1 MAFDPSVPQQQAQ
14 APAGTLLFPEGSPA
28 NTLNVLHSGTV
39 RYLTDAPGGRKL
51 ELFKLNGANLTPG
64 SVALFTSGRYP
75 FHLQAEEACVIST
88 YAMNRETIGKSVGSR
103 VSLGLMVARTL
114 LREIT
119 ELFKKSNQIRK
130 IASDIEKV
138 NDNLSILYYQFNPN
152 VFPDIKP
159 GAPIPEV
166 SAEVVDP
173 VMRLCRENLKLFFDN
188 GGLLPDRPS
197 PQFLEEEHE
206 SQLTRLYP
214 EEIDFQDGE
223 FNFIRKLVMQD
234 PKILNAL
241 FTADPSM
248 LTYVCSK
255 LSNVLDQISGI
266 LKTCLTDLDDAFRIF
281 FVGENSLVEKF
292 YLILD
297 ITSSGYG
304 TAPAEYVVPVLG
316 AVATKIEK
324 YKNGHQTLFGVPVS
338 GLSPNAQAFQSKA
351 GALAKKMEETAPKV
365 QAPSASTIAAGVDV
379 AAIRKELDN
388 SASVIIQF
396 SGLEAEK
403 VKEFSALMVK
413 VKSLK
418 NPLDPEGDNR
428 KVRRTLSRHYWD
440 MYQECFSKYM
450 KSNRNVPKAVDL
462 MLKYGFFDETMLD
475 DSQIAFMY
483 TQKDPATFSSDIPIS
498 LGTEWLERIYKR
510 EIPTSLDEMGQNF
523 FEKVK
528 MENRTIN
535 IKKESDI
542 PPELDNPETRLK
554 FEFASLYEANV
565 RLTSGSPATHFP
577 ILTKFHSQ
585 MAIDK
590 SYVTKKILEDVVHDL
605 LAVDYSIFHREVIYN
620 NNDLGITKEFIQK
633 AVIPDFIL
641 VPSIGTKVMMW
652 QDLSV
657 HRGAGSKESPG
668 RIVLPIFAQGD
679 LKTMVADALAAFRWE
694 LTKSILGAE
703 WNNVGNPSITADY
716 TDYIQFFKK
725 NKDLSIEIK
734 EKLAGDFKRFR
745 NDRDIFANDYQ
756 LWMKYESDGV
766 QRLNKVV
773 RGIFYRH
780 ITFSKQVRDK
790 VSKTPAFSE
799 IHNRFINI
807 RNRKYT
813 ELENRYK
820 KYINALGS
828 LPDPLRDN
836 LEFYKV

>member
-14 APAGTLLFPEGSPA
+14 IPAGTLLFPEGSPA
-28 NTLNVLHSGTV
+28 ITLNVLHSGTV
-39 RYLTDAPGGRKL
+39 RYLTEAPGGRKM

-75 FHLQAEEACVIST
+75 FYLQAEEACVLST
-88 YAMNRETIGKSVGSR
+88 YAMNPDSIGKSVGSR

-114 LREIT
+114 LKEIT
-119 ELFKKSNQIRK
+119 ELFKKANQIQK
-130 IASDIEKV
+130 ITSDIEKV
-138 NDNLSILYYQFNPN
+138 NDNLSILYYQFNPS

-159 GAPIPEV
+159 GSPIPDV
-166 SAEVVDP
+166 PAEVTDRIL
-173 VMRLCRENLKLFFDN
+173 RLCRENLKLFFDN

-223 FNFIRKLVMQD
+223 FNFIRKLVVQD

-248 LTYVCSK
+248 LTYVCTK
-255 LSNVLDQISGI
+255 LANVLEQISGI
-266 LKTCLTDLDDAFRIF
+266 LKTSLSDLDEAFRLF
-281 FVGENSLVEKF
+281 FVGENSLIEKF

-304 TAPAEYVVPVLG
+304 TAPAEYVIPVLG
-316 AVATKIEK
+316 AIGAKIEK
-324 YKNGHQTLFGVPVS
+324 YKNGHQALFATPVA
-338 GLSPNAQAFQSKA
+338 GISPNAAAFQSKA
-351 GALAKKMEETAPKV
+351 SSLAKKMEDTAPKT
-365 QAPSASTIAAGVDV
+365 QASSASTATAGVDIN
-379 AAIRKELDN
+379 AIRKELDN

-396 SGLEAEK
+396 SGLDAER

-418 NPLDPEGDNR
+418 NPLDPEGDIR
-428 KVRRTLSRHYWD
+428 KVRRTLGRHYWD
-440 MYQECFSKYM
+440 MYQACFMKYM
-450 KSNRNVPKAVDL
+450 NSNRNVPKAVDL
-462 MLKYGFFDETMLD
+462 MLKYGFFDETMVD

-483 TQKDPATFSSDIPIS
+483 SFKESINSVSDIPIS
-498 LGTEWLERIYKR
+498 SGTEWLERIYKR

-528 MENRTIN
+528 MDNRAIN

-542 PPELDNPETRLK
+542 PPELDTPETRLK

-577 ILTKFHSQ
+577 ILTRFHSQ

-590 SYVTKKILEDVVHDL
+590 SYVSKKALTDIIHDL
-605 LAVDYSIFHREVIYN
+605 MGIDYSVFHREVIYN
-620 NNDLGITKEFIQK
+620 NNELGITKEFIQK
-633 AVIPDFIL
+633 CVIPDFIL

-668 RIVLPIFAQGD
+668 RIIIPIFSQGD
-679 LKTMVADALAAFRWE
+679 LKTMIADALAAFRWE

-756 LWMKYESDGV
+756 LWIKYESDGV

-780 ITFSKQVRDK
+780 IPFSRQVREK
-790 VSKTPAFSE
+790 VAKTPAFSE

-820 KYINALGS
+820 KYLNALGS
-828 LPDPLRDN
+828 LPDPLREN
-836 LEFYKV
+836 LEFYRV

>member
-14 APAGTLLFPEGSPA
+14 APAGSVLFPEGSPA

-39 RYLTDAPGGRKL
+39 RYLTEISGGRKL
-51 ELFKLNGANLTPG
+51 ELFKINGANLTPG
-64 SVALFTSGRYP
+64 SMALFTGGRYP
-75 FHLQAEEACVIST
+75 FQLQAEDACVIST
-88 YAMNRETIGKSVGSR
+88 YAMNRDTIGKSVGSR

-114 LREIT
+114 LKEIT
-119 ELFKKSNQIRK
+119 ELFKKANQIQK
-130 IASDIEKV
+130 ISSEIEKG

-159 GAPIPEV
+159 GSPIPEV
-166 SAEVVDP
+166 SADVVDP

-223 FNFIRKLVMQD
+223 FSFIRKLVIQD

-241 FTADPSM
+241 FTADPTM
-248 LTYVCSK
+248 LTYVCGK
-255 LSNVLDQISGI
+255 LAGVLEQISGI
-266 LKTCLTDLDDAFRIF
+266 LKTLLSDLDEAFRLF
-281 FVGENSLVEKF
+281 FVGESSLVEKF

-297 ITSSGYG
+297 ITASGYG
-304 TAPAEYVVPVLG
+304 TSPTEFVVPVLG
-316 AVATKIEK
+316 AVAGKIEK
-324 YKNGHQTLFGVPVS
+324 YKNGHQSLFGVPVT
-338 GLSPNAQAFQSKA
+338 GLSPNTNAFQSKA
-351 GALAKKMEETAPKV
+351 TTLAKKMEESAPKTA
-365 QAPSASTIAAGVDV
+365 APSTSSVAVGVDI

-396 SGLEAEK
+396 SGLDAER

-418 NPLDPEGDNR
+418 NPLDPEGDIR
-428 KVRRTLSRHYWD
+428 KVRRTLGRHYWD
-440 MYQECFSKYM
+440 MYQSCFTKYM
-450 KSNRNVPKAVDL
+450 NSSRNVPKAVDL
-462 MLKYGFFDETMLD
+462 MLKYGFFDESLVD
-475 DSQIAFMY
+475 DSQLAFMY
-483 TQKDPATFSSDIPIS
+483 SFKDTMNSVTDIPVS
-498 LGTEWLERIYKR
+498 FGTEWLERVYKR
-510 EIPTSLDEMGQNF
+510 EVPTSLDEMGQNF

-528 MENRTIN
+528 LENRQIN

-590 SYVTKKILEDVVHDL
+590 AYVSKKMLSDVVHDL
-605 LAVDYSIFHREVIYN
+605 MGIDYSVFHREVIYN
-620 NNDLGITKEFIQK
+620 NNELGITKEFIQK
-633 AVIPDFIL
+633 CVIPDFII

-657 HRGAGSKESPG
+657 HRGSGSKESPG
-668 RIVLPIFAQGD
+668 RIVIPILAQGD
-679 LKTMVADALAAFRWE
+679 LKTMITDALAAFRWE

-734 EKLAGDFKRFR
+734 EKLASDFKRFR

-780 ITFSKQVRDK
+780 IPFSRVIREK
-790 VSKTPAFSE
+790 VAKTPAFAE

-820 KYINALGS
+820 KYINALGT
-828 LPDPLRDN
+828 LPDPLREN
-836 LEFYKV
+836 LEFYRV

>member
-1 MAFDPSVPQQQAQ
+1 MTFDPSVPQQQTKV
-14 APAGTLLFPEGSPA
+14 PAGTLLFAEDSSA
-28 NTLNVLHSGTV
+28 STLNVLHGGTIC
-39 RYLTDAPGGRKL
+39 YLTEVPGGRKL

-64 SVALFTSGRYP
+64 SVALFTNGRYP
-75 FHLQAEEACVIST
+75 FHIQAEEACVIST
-88 YAMNRETIGKSVGSR
+88 YTMNRDTIGKSVGSR

-130 IASDIEKV
+130 ITSDIEKV
-138 NDNLSILYYQFNPN
+138 NDNLSILYYQFNPS

-159 GAPIPEV
+159 GSPIPEI
-166 SAEVVDP
+166 SADVVDP

-223 FNFIRKLVMQD
+223 FGFIRKLIVQD
-234 PKILNAL
+234 PKVLNVL
-241 FTADPSM
+241 FAADSSM
-248 LTYVCSK
+248 LLYVCSK
-255 LSNVLDQISGI
+255 LANVLDQISGI
-266 LKTCLTDLDDAFRIF
+266 LKTCLTDLDEAFRRF
-281 FVGENSLVEKF
+281 FVGESSLVEKF

-297 ITSSGYG
+297 ITMSGYG
-304 TAPAEYVVPVLG
+304 TAPVEYVVPVLG
-316 AVATKIEK
+316 AIAGKIEK
-324 YKNGHQTLFGVPVS
+324 YKNGHQALFGIPVAN
-338 GLSPNAQAFQSKA
+338 LSPNTQAFQSKA
-351 GALAKKMEETAPKV
+351 SSLMKKFEETSPKV
-365 QAPSASTIAAGVDV
+365 QTPSPSSVAAGVDIN
-379 AAIRKELDN
+379 AIRQELDN

-428 KVRRTLSRHYWD
+428 KIRRTLGRHYWD
-440 MYQECFSKYM
+440 MYQECFVKYM
-450 KSNRNVPKAVDL
+450 NSNRNVPKAVEL
-462 MLKYGFFDETMLD
+462 MLKYGYFDETMVD

-483 TQKDPATFSSDIPIS
+483 TQKDSANPASDIPIS
-498 LGTEWLERIYKR
+498 LGTEWLEKVYKR
-510 EIPTSLDEMGQNF
+510 EVPTSLDEMGQNF

-528 MENRTIN
+528 LENRN
-535 IKKESDI
+535 LPIKKESDI
-542 PPELDNPETRLK
+542 PPELDNPDTRLK

-590 SYVTKKILEDVVHDL
+590 SYVSKEILREVIQEL
-605 LAVDYSIFHREVIYN
+605 MGIDYSVFHREVIYN
-620 NNDLGITKEFIQK
+620 NNELGITKEFIQK
-633 AVIPDFIL
+633 CVIPDFIL

-652 QDLSV
+652 QDLSI

-725 NKDLSIEIK
+725 NKDLSMEIK
-734 EKLAGDFKRFR
+734 EKLASDFKRFR

-756 LWMKYESDGV
+756 LWMKYEADGV

-780 ITFSKQVRDK
+780 IPFSRQVREK
-790 VSKTPAFSE
+790 VAKTPAFAE

-807 RNRKYT
+807 RNRKYI
-813 ELENRYK
+813 EIENRYK
-820 KYINALGS
+820 KYLNALGS

-836 LEFYKV
+836 LEFYRV